1 MPSRIPGSLP
11 LGDAPEDQEDRALVA
26 DEKPSSDAP
35 ATPTGP
41 KGWRELWQL
50 PALLAG
56 AAMLIAGL
64 VVAVMTKPA
73 PSIGPML
80 DRAERMIQQAQFQE
94 AIDHINQKVFPYQ
107 SRGELIPEYQRRFH
121 LLLAR
126 ALYLGQQSLGISLDE
141 NHRNVLKSY
150 ASAERAFAE
159 LEPRDEYF
167 IADTLLSLGQLDE
180 AIDHIEKIRDRD
192 RELWTRIYRRAIER
206 DLGRRGNRDRAVK
219 LLSVYREAADLDQ
232 SERVWAIERQ
242 CQVLLEFGEA
252 DAVIAKL
259 LREMQRLGQADPG
272 SMSRLFAMLA
282 EAYLRTGAVE
292 PAMAQIERAER
303 TGAVSESLSARLA
316 LLRAKVEDRSGRI
329 ESARDAYAL
338 VVEEHPLDEVLADAM
353 LGLAETHLEL
363 GESDEGVA
371 VYRELVTLFASVP
384 ALEAQWL
391 DTVTDRLV
399 VRARTLRERGEIDQ
413 AIDLSRLAESMYS
426 VEEVPTGVL
435 LELSRVH
442 RAKADSLLGEISDI
456 DRGSV
461 ATLDSLPPTLR
472 EEARRHLISAG
483 AAASM
488 HADRVVLSNDQAY
501 GESVWNAAQ
510 AFALAGDLP
519 EAIRQF
525 QSFMEGFPDDPRSAE
540 ARFRLGQAYQGRGE
554 YGLAGDFYRGL
565 IEDRNDE
572 RVKGVGLWA
581 DLSYVP
587 LAQSLLLDADESN
600 DDRAAELLRA
610 VVDGTVVSNPD
621 AAGRREGL
629 LALGRLHIRN
639 GENAQAIMR
648 FEELLTRFAGGR
660 DEPMV
665 RFWLAEAHRRE
676 AGRITEDLQ
685 QAMPDSQ
692 RPPLE
697 RARRERLGR
706 SLELYDEVVS
716 LLGGREPHQ
725 RSTLDDRALRDAY
738 FYRGS
743 AAFDLEDYD
752 AAIRFYDA
760 AHARY
765 PRDPASLVALVQ
777 IVNSYVAQGDMPR
790 ARVSNERAQRF
801 FRSLPDQ
808 AWDDPSLPMG
818 RGEWERWLD
827 STTRLYASMAA
838 EDDTP

>member
-1 MPSRIPGSLP
+1 MSRCRSDPE
-11 LGDAPEDQEDRALVA
+11 ACEDQEDRALVA
-26 DEKPSSDAP
+26 DEQSSTAAPKDP
-35 ATPTGP
+35 ATPRS
-41 KGWRELWQL
+41 WRELWQL
-50 PALLAG
+50 PALLVG
-56 AAMLIAGL
+56 ASMLVAGL

-73 PSIGPML
+73 PSFGSML
-80 DRAERMIQQAQFQE
+80 DRADRLIQQADFQG
-94 AIDHINQKVFPYQ
+94 AIEHLNQKVFPYE
-107 SRGELIPEYQRRFH
+107 SRDELPPEHERRFH

-126 ALYLGQQSLGISLDE
+126 ALYMGQQSLGLSLEE

-150 ASAERAFAE
+150 AAAERVYAT
-159 LEPRDEYF
+159 LEPRDEFF
-167 IADTLLSLGQLDE
+167 IADTLLSLGQPDE
-180 AIDHIEKIRDRD
+180 AIEHIEKIRDRD
-192 RELWTRIYRRAIER
+192 RELWTRLYRRAIER
-206 DLGRRGNRDRAVK
+206 DLGRRGDRDRAVR
-219 LLSVYREAADLDQ
+219 LLSVYREAADLEQ

-259 LREMQRLGQADPG
+259 LREMQRLGQADPA

-292 PAMAQIERAER
+292 PALAQIDRAESA
-303 TGAVSESLSARLA
+303 GVLDESLLARLA
-316 LLRAKVEDRSGRI
+316 LLRAKAEDQSGRI
-329 ESARDAYAL
+329 EAARDGYAL
-338 VVEEHPLDEVLADAM
+338 VVEEHPLDDVLPEAL

-371 VYRELVTLFASVP
+371 AYRELITLFSGSP
-384 ALEAQWL
+384 AVEGRWI
-391 DTVTDRLV
+391 DPVTARLV
-399 VRARTLRERGEIDQ
+399 ARARALRERGETDQ
-413 AIDLSRLAESMYS
+413 AIDLARLAESMYS
-426 VEEVPTGVL
+426 IEDVPTEVL

-442 RAKADSLLGEISDI
+442 RAKADELLGEISDI

-461 ATLDSLPPTLR
+461 ATLDSLPPTVR
-472 EEARRHLISAG
+472 EEARRHLISSG

-488 HADRVVLSNDQAY
+488 HADRVILSNDQAY

-525 QSFMEGFPDDPRSAE
+525 QSFMENFPDDPRNAE

-554 YGLAGDFYRGL
+554 YSLAAEFYRGL
-565 IEDRNDE
+565 IEDRNDDS
-572 RVKGVGLWA
+572 VKGVGLWA

-587 LAQSLLLDADESN
+587 LAQSLLLDADELN
-600 DDRAAELLRA
+600 DNDAAGLLRA

-629 LALGRLHIRN
+629 LVLGRLHIRK

-648 FEELLTRFAGGR
+648 FEELLTRFPAGR

-665 RFWLAEAHRRE
+665 RFWLGEAHRRE
-676 AGRITEDLQ
+676 ADRIEEDLG

-697 RARRERLGR
+697 QARRERLGR
-706 SLELYDEVVS
+706 ALELYDEVVS
-716 LLGGREPHQ
+716 LLGAREPHQ
-725 RSTLDDRALRDAY
+725 RSSLDDRALRDAY
-738 FYRGS
+738 FYRGA
-743 AAFDLEDYD
+743 AAFDLEDFD

-765 PRDPASLVALVQ
+765 PSDPASLVALVQ
-777 IVNSYVAQGDMPR
+777 IVNSYVAIGDMPR

-808 AWDDPSLPMG
+808 AWDDPNLPMG

-827 STTRLYASMAA
+827 STTRLYASMDA
-838 EDDTP
+838 EDGTP